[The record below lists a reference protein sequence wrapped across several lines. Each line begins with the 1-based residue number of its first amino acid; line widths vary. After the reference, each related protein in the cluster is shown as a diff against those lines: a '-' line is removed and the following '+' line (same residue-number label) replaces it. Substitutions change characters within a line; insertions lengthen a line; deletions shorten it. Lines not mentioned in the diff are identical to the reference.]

1 MISIHSD
8 RNWLAPFIPKRF
20 KIRSV
25 DELTDTSTGT
35 IAALNLDRTLPDS
48 FDRILDVSR
57 RYQHVMVYMC
67 EPWCVSGSEF
77 LLYKIMR
84 DLPSVAVFTDIIM
97 DNEPPNHTQISNW
110 FCEHENI
117 YTLPWAKD
125 LLAELRQ
132 GCQHKQYRF
141 DALLGVQ
148 RPHRDLI
155 HQAWNDS
162 AWRDQILL
170 TYFQNDPRDGI
181 WDVPFTATGTA
192 YDDCGFTRME
202 YTLAT
207 LVEEDT
213 AQAKSI
219 ETYMILP
226 VTVYNNSWYSIIAEG
241 FTAPRGTRLT
251 EKTAKALVAGRLF
264 VYFGAPHDLARL
276 RRLGFQTFDGI
287 LDESHDSIEDDQARW
302 QAAWQQ
308 VEWLCDQ
315 DPVAIQ
321 AASADIRRHNQQV
334 FLNTDWHSNLKN
346 HIRHMVDILN

>member
-8 RNWLAPFIPKRF
+8 DNWLAPFIPKRF
-20 KIRSV
+20 KIRSIS
-25 DELTDTSTGT
+25 ELTDISTGT

-48 FDRILDVSR
+48 FDRILDVTR
-57 RYQHVMVYMC
+57 RYQHVMVYIC
-67 EPWCVSGSEF
+67 EPWCGSGDSD
-77 LLYKIMR
+77 LLTKILR
-84 DLPSVAVFTDIIM
+84 DLPSVVVFTDIIM
-97 DNEPPNHTQISNW
+97 DQELPNHGQISNW

-117 YTLPWAKD
+117 YTLSWAKTI
-125 LLAELRQ
+125 LAELRQ
-132 GCQHKQYRF
+132 DCVEKQYTF

-148 RPHRDLI
+148 RSHRDLM
-155 HQAWNDS
+155 HQAWHNSDHQ
-162 AWRDQILL
+162 DKILL
-170 TYFQNDPRDGI
+170 TYFRDDPRIGI
-181 WDVPFTATGTA
+181 WDVPYTATGVKDQTNLS
-192 YDDCGFTRME
+192 RMN

-207 LVEEDT
+207 AVAQDT
-213 AQAKSI
+213 GDAKSI

-241 FTAPRGTRLT
+241 FTDHRGTRLT

-264 VYFGAPHDLARL
+264 VYFGAPHDLVRL
-276 RRLGFQTFDGI
+276 RRLGFQTFTGI
-287 LDESHDSIEDDQARW
+287 VDESYDSIEDDQQRW

-321 AASADIRRHNQQV
+321 AASADIRLHNQQV
-334 FLNTDWHSNLKN
+334 FLHTDWHSNLKN